1 MTERSEEDGRNELS
15 NEWSEEDRRNER
27 RNEWGEER
35 DAKRQRQI
43 YSLDELNE
51 VIRLRTGQRVRDLRP
66 KLDDVPPKRKGSS
79 NYVVPVPSETPEIAV
94 RVSIDGA
101 GSPDS
106 LEHEIECASAT
117 GVALASIW
125 SGLVRFDDAVCE
137 VSCWPWATPM
147 TDHVRAM
154 DEKRRAEFARKVR
167 NTLVE
172 LSRTCV
178 YVDVKAENMMVRDDE
193 PVVIDFDPFF
203 TRRVDERSTERSR
216 AAARGFV
223 PVAMTLMNC
232 SMASRGLALFAPHD
246 IARAARETARG
257 PRDVVDRL
265 AVACDRVVEC
275 FPDLGGA
282 LMGVMQKY
290 IPFWVSKGLLGE
302 QSEPERRMLE
312 RVSRMADDWSALMRI
327 ESHGLFGAHARA
339 FLGLAM
345 RVEREPF
352 WAAFAELDEVARYDD
367 EHSEAADG
375 PDDEDLVCD
384 SPWIPTVSS
393 RRDWGANK

>member
-1 MTERSEEDGRNELS
+1 MTER
-15 NEWSEEDRRNER
+15 EEDRRNER
-27 RNEWGEER
+27 TNERTEER
-35 DAKRQRQI
+35 DAKRHRQI

-51 VIRLRTGQRVRDLRP
+51 VIRLRTGHRDTGIALRP

-101 GSPDS
+101 GSADS

-154 DEKRRAEFARKVR
+154 DERRRAEFARKVQS
-167 NTLVE
+167 TLVE

-203 TRRVDERSTERSR
+203 TRRVDERSRSTERSR

-223 PVAMTLMNC
+223 PVAMMLMNC
-232 SMASRGLALFAPHD
+232 SMASRGLALFTPRD
-246 IARAARETARG
+246 IARAARETGRG

-290 IPFWVSKGLLGE
+290 IPVWVSKGPLLA

-312 RVSRMADDWSALMRI
+312 RVSRMADDWSALRRI
-327 ESHGLFGAHARA
+327 ASQGLFGAHARA

-367 EHSEAADG
+367 DDEHSEAADG
-375 PDDEDLVCD
+375 PCDEDIVCD
-384 SPWIPTVSS
+384 SPWVPSVSS
-393 RRDWGANK
+393 RRDRGANK